1 MKKQQTI
8 LKILFY
14 VLSLFILIPNNLKEV
29 PFICLFICSLFFFD
43 KNRFKTKLTLFLLFF
58 FFVNLLS
65 LFYSYDLKQGLNRLG
80 SVLPF
85 LYLPITFSIISNSEF
100 NMNKKFLTKWIY
112 LFNLSNSTF
121 LVTFIFY
128 FFLIGV
134 PWNYNNVRTVL
145 DTLPLIGIHPIYLS
159 ILSVLGI
166 MLSSYVYYNDKI
178 KNSFFIIVHLIL
190 LILSGAKS
198 TFIAF
203 IIIVFLLIFMSR
215 LRKSIKYLILISS
228 VLFFSLLFVINSD
241 FKKRFREVILPISYS
256 KVDINNS
263 TSIRNAIWRCSLIE
277 IEKSNI
283 FIGNGIGDVPSKLQE
298 CYDCRYPDLD
308 KYYNS
313 HNQYFSVLL
322 GMGVLGLLALL
333 SFIFYFIRFA
343 FLNKNKYL
351 LVLMIFYLYMFVF
364 ENILERKY
372 GILPFLFLT
381 FFISHFYTNE
391 KQNLLNENQ

>member
-1 MKKQQTI
+1 MKIKYSI
-8 LKILFY
+8 LNLLLYFSSFF
-14 VLSLFILIPNNLKEV
+14 LLIPNNLKEV
-29 PFICLFICSLFFFD
+29 PFIGLFICSLFLFD
-43 KNRFKTKLTLFLLFF
+43 KNRFKTKLTLFLF

-65 LFYSYDLKQGLNRLG
+65 LFYTDDLKYGLNRLG
-80 SVLPF
+80 GVLPF
-85 LYLPITFSIISNSEF
+85 LYFPITFSIISNSEF
-100 NMNKKFLTKWIY
+100 KMDKKFLTKWIF
-112 LFNLSNSTF
+112 LFNLSNFTF
-121 LVTFIFY
+121 LVTFTSY
-128 FFLIGV
+128 FFLNRL
-134 PWNYNNVRTVL
+134 PCNYNNVRTVL
-145 DTLPLIGIHPIYLS
+145 DTMPLIGIHPIYLS
-159 ILSVLGI
+159 VLSVLGI
-166 MLSSYVYYNDKI
+166 MLCCYVFYNDKI
-178 KNSFFIIVHLIL
+178 KNSFFLFVYLIL

-215 LRKSIKYLILISS
+215 LGKTSKYLILTST
-228 VLFFSLLFVINSD
+228 VLFVTFLFFKNSD
-241 FKKRFREVILPISYS
+241 FKKRFMEVILPVSYS

-263 TSIRNAIWRCSLIE
+263 TSIRNAIWKCSLIE

-298 CYDCRYPDLD
+298 CYICKYPELD
-308 KYYNS
+308 KFYNT

-391 KQNLLNENQ
+391 KQNLLNEH